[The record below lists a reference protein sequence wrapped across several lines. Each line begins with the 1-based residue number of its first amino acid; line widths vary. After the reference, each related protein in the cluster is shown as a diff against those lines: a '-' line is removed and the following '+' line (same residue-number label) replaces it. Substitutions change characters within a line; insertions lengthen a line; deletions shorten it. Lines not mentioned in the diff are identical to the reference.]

1 MTTMNLNAEL
11 FRELSYIAD
20 NESSMKKLLAFVK
33 KLVAQQSKTAAA
45 PTSYVVSEETVPY
58 HRLTREEQIAEV
70 NEMCEEIKLIRAG
83 KLKGK
88 SWEEFKH
95 ELHS

>member
-1 MTTMNLNAEL
+1 MNTMNLNAEL

-20 NESSMKKLLAFVK
+20 DENSMKKLLAYVK
-33 KLVAQQSKTAAA
+33 KLVAKQEQN
-45 PTSYVVSEETVPY
+45 PVVSEETIPY
-58 HRLTREEQIAEV
+58 RRLTREEQIAEV

-83 KLKGK
+83 KLQGQT
-88 SWEEFKH
+88 WEDFKH

>member
-1 MTTMNLNAEL
+1 
-11 FRELSYIAD
+11 
-20 NESSMKKLLAFVK
+20 MKKLLAFVK

-83 KLKGK
+83 KLKGRPA
-88 SWEEFKH
+88 EELLN
-95 ELHS
+95 EL

>member
-58 HRLTREEQIAEV
+58 HRLTREGQIAEV
-70 NEMCEEIKLIRAG
+70 NEMCEEIKQIRAG
-83 KLKGK
+83 KLEGQT
-88 SWEEFKH
+88 WEDFKH
-95 ELHS
+95 ELHG